1 MKIEIV
7 EHINKRAILPI
18 STNPI
23 MSIYSYISCAFQ
35 FRDSEMKDAKQMI
48 RLALQNSMDKCLD
61 LNFMSNQISMKLNR
75 VKKRVFMREPLLQ
88 NVNTVAYTRYQNKL
102 QSCQMISTIIFVLP
116 KKIVCK
122 MIC

>member
-1 MKIEIV
+1 
-7 EHINKRAILPI
+7 
-18 STNPI
+18 
-23 MSIYSYISCAFQ
+23 MSIYSYIFCAFQ

-75 VKKRVFMREPLLQ
+75 VKRRVFMREPLLQ
-88 NVNTVAYTRYQNKL
+88 NVNTMAYTRYQNKL
-102 QSCQMISTIIFVLP
+102 QSCQMIFTIIFVLS
-116 KKIVCK
+116 KKIVSK

>member
-23 MSIYSYISCAFQ
+23 MSIYSYIFCAFQ

-75 VKKRVFMREPLLQ
+75 VKRRVFMREPLLQ

-116 KKIVCK
+116 KKIVSK

>member
-116 KKIVCK
+116 KKIVSK

>member
-1 MKIEIV
+1 MNIEIV
-7 EHINKRAILPI
+7 EHINKGVPI

-23 MSIYSYISCAFQ
+23 MSIYSYIFCAFQ

-75 VKKRVFMREPLLQ
+75 VKRRVFMREPLLQ
-88 NVNTVAYTRYQNKL
+88 NVNTMAYTRYQNKL
-102 QSCQMISTIIFVLP
+102 QSCQIIFTIIFVLS
-116 KKIVCK
+116 KKIVSK